1 MVTTQDQLLASF
13 KGNVHSV
20 RGHSHRLHKLK
31 LLPLL
36 HLLDLEDVLQRG
48 VIKDLPVFTH
58 LRVGLQHRFL

>member
-1 MVTTQDQLLASF
+1 MVTTQDQILASF

-20 RGHSHRLHKLK
+20 REHSHRLHKLK

-36 HLLDLEDVLQRG
+36 HLLDLEDVLQRR
-48 VIKDLPVFTH
+48 VVKDLPVFTH